1 MPEPKFHVA
10 ICGGGIGG
18 LCLAVALSRCPD
30 IQVDLYEAA
39 AQFKEIGA
47 GVMIWS
53 RTWEILTLLGLGS
66 KLTETAH
73 APPDG
78 SIGVGFD
85 FRKSDQPM
93 EGNRFHL
100 FELPYGCI
108 RFHRAHFLDVFV
120 DALPEDVAHFG
131 KRLVSYSQVEPDGP
145 LQLCF
150 SDDTTASCDILV
162 GCDGIKSTVRK
173 QMFEEKVAATG
184 QKALLRYIDPVW
196 TGTMAYRGL
205 IPVDH
210 LRARHGGEHRTVE
223 TPMMYCGK
231 GKHVVSYSISRG
243 SVVNVVAFASRPE
256 LDSTS
261 YDQEWVVNCTKEE
274 LLECY
279 DGWEPEVMDI
289 IKCIEQ
295 PTRWAIHHLKPLPT
309 YVSGRIALL
318 GDAAH
323 AMSPHQGA
331 GAGQAIEDA
340 FVLARVLGRP
350 STTVTTL
357 PQALLAYEHVRLPL
371 ANHVLRGS
379 YDSGVMYEF
388 NGVHGDD
395 LHALGPAIER
405 QWSWLTQTTV
415 IGEAEAA
422 RGAIQADMHIG

>member
-1 MPEPKFHVA
+1 M
-10 ICGGGIGG
+10 
-18 LCLAVALSRCPD
+18 
-30 IQVDLYEAA
+30 
-39 AQFKEIGA
+39 
-47 GVMIWS
+47 
-53 RTWEILTLLGLGS
+53 
-66 KLTETAH
+66 
-73 APPDG
+73 
-78 SIGVGFD
+78 
-85 FRKSDQPM
+85 
-93 EGNRFHL
+93 
-100 FELPYGCI
+100 
-108 RFHRAHFLDVFV
+108 FV

-223 TPMMYCGK
+223 TPMMVHLNHRPFVGHELSRSRYSTAARARYVSRCYSMTTPRK
-231 GKHVVSYSISRG
+231 SSRSQHVVSYSISRG

-289 IKCIEQ
+289 IKVRAKLSAADIHALTHEQCIEQ

-318 GDAAH
+318 GDAV
-323 AMSPHQGA
+323 SQ
-331 GAGQAIEDA
+331 
-340 FVLARVLGRP
+340 
-350 STTVTTL
+350 
-357 PQALLAYEHVRLPL
+357 PL
-371 ANHVLRGS
+371 QL
-379 YDSGVMYEF
+379 
-388 NGVHGDD
+388 
-395 LHALGPAIER
+395 
-405 QWSWLTQTTV
+405 
-415 IGEAEAA
+415 
-422 RGAIQADMHIG
+422 